1 LNNNYDK
8 FGTLNDR
15 VVEEPN
21 DRGENPMMRRSNSKM
36 RFEQAKELDG
46 AIGQAVGAN
55 MKADQ
60 QNQGNFLQ
68 FGHNDLD
75 QQRRESAKREKQAE
89 YQRFLA
95 QQ

>member
-1 LNNNYDK
+1 MQAAYQMPGSQDYDK

-15 VVEEPN
+15 LVEEPN

-46 AIGQAVGAN
+46 AIGQATGAN

-60 QNQGNFLQ
+60 QN
-68 FGHNDLD
+68 
-75 QQRRESAKREKQAE
+75 
-89 YQRFLA
+89 
-95 QQ
+95 